1 MPRVWIIADQGNNMI
16 RGEKVILRTVREA
29 DIEELYALV
38 NDVQNRGEFLTGE
51 LLSEIDFKNL
61 FLKHGFWG
69 EDEGFLLICV
79 ENKIVGRVG
88 YSRTMPYFDALEV
101 WYGIFDPADR
111 NKGYTT
117 EAISLLVR
125 YLFSTRKIN
134 RLQLVADAMN
144 GASKRVAEKC
154 GFKFEGT
161 ARKALFNRGEHRDMD
176 IFSVLRGEVN
186 LRDVS

>member
-1 MPRVWIIADQGNNMI
+1 ML
-16 RGEKVILRTVREA
+16 RGEKVVLRTVCEA
-29 DIEELYALV
+29 DLPDLYNLV

-51 LLSEIDFKNL
+51 LISEVDFKNQ
-61 FLKHGFWG
+61 FNKHGFLG
-69 EDEGFLLICV
+69 DDEGFLLICA

-117 EAISLLVR
+117 EALSLMVR
-125 YLFSTRKIN
+125 HLFSTRKIN
-134 RLQLVADAMN
+134 RLQLVADSMN

-154 GFKFEGT
+154 GFKYEGT
-161 ARKALFNRGEHRDMD
+161 ARQALFNRGEHRDMD
-176 IFSVLRGEVN
+176 IYSLLRAEVN
-186 LRDVS
+186 LRQVNWP